1 MKEICKYLLG
11 YLAGFTF
18 FMVLIPFGFYEL
30 SQLDASSH
38 GKVFFGSGTLRF
50 ILFGVIFL
58 IGAIFAI
65 WSNIFLYTVGKGA
78 PTEAFGVAVSPP
90 TKKLVTDG
98 PYRYTRNP
106 MVFGAFSIYLSLV
119 VLFNSITGSIVFV
132 VFFLLV
138 VMFLKQSEEKRLIWD
153 FGKEYLEY
161 REKAPMIFPRF

>member
-106 MVFGAFSIYLSLV
+106 MVFGAFCC
-119 VLFNSITGSIVFV
+119 LFPLGGHVFKTFRRKKV
-132 VFFLLV
+132 DMGFWKGVFGI
-138 VMFLKQSEEKRLIWD
+138 Q
-153 FGKEYLEY
+153 GKSTYDISTILTQNFIST
-161 REKAPMIFPRF
+161 PSS